1 MIPLAFVFGLAAG
14 VLATLTVQRERA
26 RRARRGILLTRRVP

>member
-14 VLATLTVQRERA
+14 ILATLTVQRELK
-26 RRARRGILLTRRVP
+26 RRARRGLPQTGRGS